1 MDYDRKKHIKLL
13 TNALELKKFNKDF
26 EDWRE
31 LLNYEVLVVDQI
43 FWTKRKQFLPV
54 IFDFITG
61 KVDYDNFETAFL
73 LLFNPTQK
81 EASTLKRDISYIEK
95 FQPISEAKGFSSNIY
110 VIYRLL
116 EDVEDEYC
124 TEGDVRDYLMKL
136 FVTLQNFRFE
146 EK

>member
-1 MDYDRKKHIKLL
+1 MNYNREKHIKLL
-13 TNALELKKFNKDF
+13 TNALELKYLFHQNPKN
-26 EDWRE
+26 RAE
-31 LLNYEVLVVDQI
+31 LRQYEASVVDQI
-43 FWTKRKQFLPV
+43 FWAKRKQFLAV

-61 KVDYDNFETAFL
+61 KVDYDDFETSFL

-116 EDVEDEYC
+116 EDVDDEYR
-124 TEGDVRDYLMKL
+124 TKKDVRDYLIKL

-146 EK
+146 